1 MRGEQAKGVSR
12 VHHKCLLVG
21 HLCQVLHRQ
30 AILRP
35 VLEYCTVTTIGDKL
49 VWVLSYGLVEVKL
62 GGDALIEKG
71 AASLLAVADKIDVT
85 RMKKPSFMMVLVADG
100 DFAYLRKDGVIVCPI
115 GCLKP

>member
-1 MRGEQAKGVSR
+1 MQCWPINWLAR
-12 VHHKCLLVG
+12 VLFSLKA
-21 HLCQVLHRQ
+21 Q
-30 AILRP
+30 
-35 VLEYCTVTTIGDKL
+35 
-49 VWVLSYGLVEVKL
+49 S
-62 GGDALIEKG
+62 G